1 MSSETYRAIIS
12 NSSVRFS
19 GNAGGDSQT
28 LKDLARNTGTTEKDI
43 RALPKLSFISQDM
56 QKTPKRF
63 DLLYETQGKKHGAEL
78 LGNNHSMSED
88 EWQKVK
94 EFQIARYYIQTN
106 SLEID
111 KTTAS
116 ENVKDTSLEPINFYS
131 PN

>member
-1 MSSETYRAIIS
+1 M
-12 NSSVRFS
+12 
-19 GNAGGDSQT
+19 
-28 LKDLARNTGTTEKDI
+28 DI

-78 LGNNHSMSED
+78 LGDNHSMSED

-106 SLEID
+106 SPEIA
-111 KTTAS
+111 KTTTS
-116 ENVKDTSLEPINFYS
+116 ENVKDTSLEEINFYS